1 MKKLDKKYSDD
12 EISKILSENKK
23 LKIKELLQKNLSS
36 EIEIQKETVA
46 KAKQALEKETKK
58 LKLESMLSKN
68 LSQQLEKEKL
78 IALELQN
85 KFKNKSEELEVLSKQ
100 LSKYLSPQVYK
111 SIFSGKQKV
120 NISSNRKKLTIFFSD
135 LVGFTNIAD
144 TLESEE
150 LTSML
155 NFYLNEMSKIALDY
169 GGTIDKFIGDAI
181 LIFFGDPES
190 KGVKTDALQCVKMAI
205 EMQKKVKMLKDVWSQ
220 KFSMRSPLQLRAG
233 ISTGYSTVGNI
244 GSDDRMDYTVI
255 GGQVNL
261 ASRLESASSAGEI
274 LISYDTYVQVKDK
287 IDCISLGEISVKGI
301 KEKIPVFRVNQDFV
315 NTEVTHYKSEN
326 INLVFNDKLLTRKE
340 YEQMLEYMLK
350 NIKN

>member
-12 EISKILSENKK
+12 EISKILNENKK

-36 EIEIQKETVA
+36 EIENQKESVA

-78 IALELQN
+78 SALELQN
-85 KFKNKSEELEVLSKQ
+85 KFKIKSDELEVLSKQ

-120 NISSNRKKLTIFFSD
+120 NISGNRKKLTIFFSD

-205 EMQKKVKMLKDVWSQ
+205 EMQKKVKRLKDVWS
-220 KFSMRSPLQLRAG
+220 
-233 ISTGYSTVGNI
+233 
-244 GSDDRMDYTVI
+244 
-255 GGQVNL
+255 
-261 ASRLESASSAGEI
+261 
-274 LISYDTYVQVKDK
+274 
-287 IDCISLGEISVKGI
+287 
-301 KEKIPVFRVNQDFV
+301 
-315 NTEVTHYKSEN
+315 
-326 INLVFNDKLLTRKE
+326 
-340 YEQMLEYMLK
+340 
-350 NIKN
+350 